1 MTDSIQGWL
10 KKSDIRNASL
20 ALLGMVL
27 ALIVVDYLLDWKI
40 LGLLKSFLYF
50 VFVKTVPL
58 PVWAV
63 LILSVLGISHLI
75 VLLYKNFT
83 STNYSVSAMYNRD
96 VVYDIL
102 WQWDWNAGQIN
113 LNTLFPICPICSHD
127 MDELSHGGWVE
138 LNQTSL
144 GSGPDV
150 ISGKQTNVQ
159 CDNCRYSKSFQ
170 KEKSDLHKD
179 VSREL
184 IRRIREGEDTKA
196 NLRIADA
203 KKLNKPDAQNA

>member
-1 MTDSIQGWL
+1 MTDRTELQL
-10 KKSDIRNASL
+10 KKSDIRNALL
-20 ALLGMVL
+20 ALLGMAL
-27 ALIVVDYLLDWKI
+27 ALIVVDYLTDWKI
-40 LGLLKSFLYF
+40 FSLLKSFLYF

-75 VLLYKNFT
+75 VLLYKNFA

-113 LNTLFPICPICSHD
+113 LNTLFPICPICSYD
-127 MDELSHGGWVE
+127 MEELSHGGWLE

-144 GSGPDV
+144 GNGPDM

-179 VSREL
+179 VSREV
-184 IRRIREGEDTKA
+184 IRRIREGEDAKA
-196 NLRIADA
+196 NQRITDA
-203 KKLNKPDAQNA
+203 KKLNKPEAQNG